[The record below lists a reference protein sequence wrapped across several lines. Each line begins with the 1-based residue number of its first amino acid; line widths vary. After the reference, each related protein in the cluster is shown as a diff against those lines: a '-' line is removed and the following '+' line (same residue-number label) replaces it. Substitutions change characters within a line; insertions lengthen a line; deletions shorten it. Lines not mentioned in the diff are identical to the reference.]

1 MPTTLIIVAAV
12 AILIILLATA
22 SYKVCPADRVM
33 VITGPGGRRFVSGGS
48 AFIIPFIMRVDWLSL
63 GAVQSLLRTDTPIP
77 TKDAILID
85 VNAVANFQIA
95 SETMTV
101 DENGK
106 QVKALENAAKNYLNQ
121 SKERM
126 EKDVTQVLLGKLR
139 EVIGRTELK
148 ALMENRD
155 TFAATVA
162 ESARVDMERLG
173 LQLTTFNIQ
182 DFTDRQNVI
191 ANMGAEMAA
200 EISRNAKLA
209 SINAEQAVAVRQNQL
224 DLKRAELQS
233 ISDKAQAEADAVKG
247 ITAAEQSKTLKVKE
261 QEAEIAAAEKKAVLE
276 QKNAEIEEQKLN
288 ATIRKKP
295 APKAYKPATRK
306 TNKTAPPTPTPA
318 NPYAPVEYDCNGKW
332 RQLLTGIAVIGILVA
347 AIALLVGAK
356 TCWRFIA
363 IGALTA
369 FAMLPLY
376 GWFDELERD
385 MAVKAVEKDYG
396 IRVLQTNGGNGL
408 AEVHYMFQQN
418 PTVEAGMVSYGHGLA
433 WLRSAGGKKI
443 VGRRQQV
450 EK

>member
-1 MPTTLIIVAAV
+1 MPTTLIIGAV
-12 AILIILLATA
+12 AVVLVALLATA
-22 SYKVCPADRVM
+22 SYKVCPANKVM

-63 GAVQSLLRTDTPIP
+63 GAVQSLLSTDTAIP

-95 SETMTV
+95 SETTTV

-139 EVIGRTELK
+139 EVIGKTELK
-148 ALMENRD
+148 ELMENRD
-155 TFAATVA
+155 TFAETVA

-182 DFTDRQNVI
+182 DFTDRQSVI

-209 SINAEQAVAVRQNQL
+209 SINAEQDVAVRQNQL

-233 ISDKAQAEADAVKG
+233 IADKAQAEADAVKG
-247 ITAAEQSKTLKVKE
+247 ITSAEQSKTLKVKE
-261 QEAEIAAAEKKAVLE
+261 QEAEIAAAEKRAVLE

-288 ATIRKKP
+288 ATICKK
-295 APKAYKPATRK
+295 ADADRYAAEQQADAQNVHNPKTRRRG
-306 TNKTAPPTPTPA
+306 TVPTPA
-318 NPYAPVEYDCNGKW
+318 GGSGHPIHSRRGRTRDRGQRQGRGFRRTGEGCRRSRGNPRPRPSLQC
-332 RQLLTGIAVIGILVA
+332 
-347 AIALLVGAK
+347 
-356 TCWRFIA
+356 
-363 IGALTA
+363 
-369 FAMLPLY
+369 
-376 GWFDELERD
+376 DE
-385 MAVKAVEKDYG
+385 
-396 IRVLQTNGGNGL
+396 QH
-408 AEVHYMFQQN
+408 VHPR
-418 PTVEAGMVSYGHGLA
+418 PTVHSDSPRHD
-433 WLRSAGGKKI
+433 SS
-443 VGRRQQV
+443 RRRTAHQG
-450 EK
+450 